1 MEPVRKTIGVL
12 ALQGAFREHRRM
24 LEGLGAD
31 TRLVRWPSELERLD
45 GLVIPGGEST
55 AIAKLL
61 AIHGMYGPLRAAH
74 AAGMAVFGT
83 CAGAILMARDIE
95 GARSDQEPLALMD
108 VRIRRN
114 AYGRQID
121 SFETTVP
128 WAGIEGDPVKGVFI
142 RAPALRRS
150 RRGRGGAQH
159 VRGRRAAGRPRR
171 PRAGRGVPSRA
182 HRRFPRACFL
192 PGARRRVVRSLSCVA
207 GAFPIAGA
215 RSTSSATMKTKE
227 GGRRSERSVNP

>member
-74 AAGMAVFGT
+74 AGGMAVFGT

-95 GARSDQEPLALMD
+95 G
-108 VRIRRN
+108 
-114 AYGRQID
+114 
-121 SFETTVP
+121 
-128 WAGIEGDPVKGVFI
+128 
-142 RAPALRRS
+142 PASTRS
-150 RRGRGGAQH
+150 RWR
-159 VRGRRAAGRPRR
+159 
-171 PRAGRGVPSRA
+171 
-182 HRRFPRACFL
+182 
-192 PGARRRVVRSLSCVA
+192 
-207 GAFPIAGA
+207 
-215 RSTSSATMKTKE
+215 
-227 GGRRSERSVNP
+227 